1 LVGQLEECDYQEEV
15 SRRAVSDIRDVL
27 DQSAV
32 ALTRAEQTRSTG
44 DINEAAEAISDLA
57 VFLEI

>member
-1 LVGQLEECDYQEEV
+1 
-15 SRRAVSDIRDVL
+15 VL
-27 DQSAV
+27 HQSAV